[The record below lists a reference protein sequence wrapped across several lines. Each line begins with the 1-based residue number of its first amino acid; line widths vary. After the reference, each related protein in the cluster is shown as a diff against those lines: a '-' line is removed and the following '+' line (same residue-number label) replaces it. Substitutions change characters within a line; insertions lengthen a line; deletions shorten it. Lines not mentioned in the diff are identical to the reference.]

1 MVYVHLRLHS
11 SCGGFCQGVTNP
23 PWILGLESFE
33 RSFGPFHFTESYLR
47 HSFYHSGSRAR
58 CCHLVRANRIDRPE
72 EFAIAMKTLGVRETR
87 RKMPSCIHAN
97 DRPKVDCSFSSD
109 GEEISEIHRICG
121 EDVPD
126 SEVQSIMPGQY
137 VIHIISH
144 LAVTAPSQ
152 VTAIVTKIRFEVA
165 KSCTRCVTSTPLV
178 TSAVLHHI
186 ARRARRS

>member
-1 MVYVHLRLHS
+1 
-11 SCGGFCQGVTNP
+11 
-23 PWILGLESFE
+23 
-33 RSFGPFHFTESYLR
+33 
-47 HSFYHSGSRAR
+47 
-58 CCHLVRANRIDRPE
+58 
-72 EFAIAMKTLGVRETR
+72 MKTLGVRETR
-87 RKMPSCIHAN
+87 RKMPSCMHAN
-97 DRPKVDCSFSSD
+97 DRPKVNCSFSSD
-109 GEEISEIHRICG
+109 GEEISEIHRICS

-144 LAVTAPSQ
+144 LAVTAPSR